1 MDSQS
6 RQIQSAAYVLLVL
19 PVYPTPP
26 RGCQIAMNLPVPVGF
41 AAPDAAEDADAVGT
55 EGLVAFLIG
64 NAAVAIGG
72 LGKIML
78 LMTPAP

>member
-1 MDSQS
+1 
-6 RQIQSAAYVLLVL
+6 
-19 PVYPTPP
+19 
-26 RGCQIAMNLPVPVGF
+26 MNLPVPVGF